1 MYKEVL
7 SGIKDISI
15 YPVFS
20 FVIFFGFFSLM
31 TFWLFKSRKKDFET
45 ISELPLSDNTPNN

>member
-7 SGIKDISI
+7 SGINDISI

-20 FVIFFGFFSLM
+20 FVMFFGFFSLV
-31 TFWLFKSRKKDFET
+31 TFWVFKSKKEDFET
-45 ISELPLSDNTPNN
+45 ESQLPLSDNTKNN